1 MTTNT
6 LPKRLR
12 TPRRLMAIAVS
23 AAWLAHTSIAH
34 ANPAGMQV
42 VGGTASLSQIGKV
55 LTVTNSTGAILNW
68 NQFNIAAGE
77 TTRFVQS
84 SVSSA
89 VLNRVLSSD
98 PSLIYGT
105 LSSNGKVWL
114 INPAGILVGASG
126 RVDTAGFVAST
137 LGVSNHDFLA
147 NRLNFQGSISSGQ
160 VTNEGTLTTPSG
172 GSIYLIGATV
182 SNSGII
188 TTPKGETILAAGES
202 VRLVDTGTPGVT
214 VEITGSANRA
224 TNLGDITAEAGRIG
238 IAGALVANSG
248 KLNASSVVEDG
259 GRIFLR
265 ATKKIELADTSKI
278 SADGLA
284 GGSITTITRENGQ
297 ISGELVARGEIS
309 AQSNTP
315 NGRGGFVE
323 TSAAAVKIEDDLIVN
338 TGGGQWLIDPLDF
351 TIGAGNGSQTTS
363 GIGATTLQT
372 ALGSGSV
379 TIQTDASTV
388 GNGDIFVNSAVTW
401 SANSLTLQAH
411 RNIDVNANL
420 TASGTGSINL
430 RADDL
435 NTDGVG
441 KIQQNSSS
449 IISQAAGT
457 ITLRAGDGIV
467 ATVNGANNVLD
478 AQTSTGSISL
488 NHGSGTLAINTVTSL
503 GSLTLGGG
511 TLTGSGAITIPN
523 GGALNWTGGT
533 LDATVAGTVL
543 TTASGSTVTLTAGA
557 LGVNRVWGN
566 SGVITK
572 ANGGCCANFTLSGT
586 LNNLAGGVF
595 TLNDSVVGY
604 GIAGA
609 GIFNNSGTFNKTQN
623 GAAVSSPIAP
633 VFNNL
638 ATGVVNLNSGTL
650 TMNGAGTD
658 IAGSSYNV
666 ASGTMV
672 QFIGSHTIP
681 GSISGGGNVQFGGNN
696 QTHVISGDYN
706 ISGVT
711 DIWGDCCG
719 TTSVSF
725 TGNVLNVGTTL
736 TVGNI
741 SNGASAL
748 DFSGIATGEASGF
761 ANLTSITARNNLTF
775 KTGTNFTALS
785 SLAVSGGTTNLG
797 NQPVTLTSLNLSG
810 GTLTGSG
817 AITIPN
823 GGALNWSL
831 GTLDATV
838 ASTLLTTA
846 SGSTT
851 ALTKGALAAN
861 RTWNN
866 SGAITEVNLCCSVF
880 SINGTLNNL
889 AGGGVT
895 LNDSLAGYG
904 QAARARSTTAAPST
918 RFSTEHRS
926 VR

>member
-84 SVSSA
+84 SASSA

-137 LGVSNHDFLA
+137 LGVSNQDFLA

-188 TTPKGETILAAGES
+188 TTPKGETILAAGER

-278 SADGLA
+278 SANGLA
-284 GGSITTITRENGQ
+284 GGSITTITREKGQ

-323 TSAAAVKIEDDLIVN
+323 TSAAAVKIENDFIVN
-338 TGGGQWLIDPLDF
+338 TGGGRWLIDPTDF
-351 TIGAGNGSQTTS
+351 TIGAGSGTQTIS

-372 ALGSGSV
+372 ALGSGSI
-379 TIQTDASTV
+379 TIQTDASPG
-388 GNGDIFVNSAVTW
+388 GNGDIFVNAGVAW
-401 SANSLTLQAH
+401 SSVHSLTLEAH

-420 TASGTGSINL
+420 TASGTGTISL
-430 RADDL
+430 RADGIG
-435 NTDGVG
+435 TDGVG
-441 KIQQNSSS
+441 KIRQGATSNA
-449 IISQAAGT
+449 ISQAAGT

-467 ATVNGANNVLD
+467 ATVNGTSNILD
-478 AQTSTGSISL
+478 AQSTSGSIELEHS
-488 NHGSGTLAINTVTSL
+488 SGTLAINTATSL
-503 GSLTLGGG
+503 GSLTLSGGSLTGSGTITIPSGGTFNWGGG
-511 TLTGSGAITIPN
+511 TLGGNGTLSTSFGSTTNVTGYVGLGNTRTWNNA
-523 GGALNWTGGT
+523 GALNLLFGNHNQYVDLPTGT
-533 LDATVAGTVL
+533 
-543 TTASGSTVTLTAGA
+543 
-557 LGVNRVWGN
+557 
-566 SGVITK
+566 
-572 ANGGCCANFTLSGT
+572 T
-586 LNNLAGGVF
+586 LNNLSTGVIDLRSQYINTGFDTSSGSGTINNAGTMSK
-595 TLNDSVVGY
+595 TLNTSAQPSF
-604 GIAGA
+604 ILPT
-609 GIFNNSGTFNKTQN
+609 FNNQSG
-623 GAAVSSPIAP
+623 GAVTVGADSGLLRFDRGNTDAATAP
-633 VFNNL
+633 D
-638 ATGVVNLNSGTL
+638 
-650 TMNGAGTD
+650 AGNYT
-658 IAGSSYNV
+658 V
-666 ASGTMV
+666 ASGATL
-672 QFIGSHTIP
+672 QFN
-681 GSISGGGNVQFGGNN
+681 GGTRRITGNV
-696 QTHVISGDYN
+696 T
-706 ISGVT
+706 
-711 DIWGDCCG
+711 G
-719 TTSVSF
+719 TGTGAVSF
-725 TGNVLNVGTTL
+725 TGS
-736 TVGNI
+736 TVNY
-741 SNGASAL
+741 
-748 DFSGIATGEASGF
+748 D
-761 ANLTSITARNNLTF
+761 
-775 KTGTNFTALS
+775 
-785 SLAVSGGTTNLG
+785 
-797 NQPVTLTSLNLSG
+797 
-810 GTLTGSG
+810 LTGAYS
-817 AITIPN
+817 I
-823 GGALNWSL
+823 GGI
-831 GTLDATV
+831 
-838 ASTLLTTA
+838 TTA
-846 SGSTT
+846 SFAHNVVSTLDFT
-851 ALTKGALAAN
+851 GTTSLGKSYVQEGNGTTVTFQAGADTNEPDRDQQQLRQYQLPGRHDLPGADDAVEDTGGNPRFRQQQPEPDELYAN
-861 RTWNN
+861 RWRCDGKRNDHDTERRHVQLGRRDAGRHGDTEYPV
-866 SGAITEVNLCCSVF
+866 GATTNIT
-880 SINGTLNNL
+880 GAT
-889 AGGGVT
+889 AWRTHGHG
-895 LNDSLAGYG
+895 
-904 QAARARSTTAAPST
+904 TTAAA
-918 RFSTEHRS
+918 
-926 VR
+926 